1 MTAELKIAANKPR
14 RRTRARPTTTRDT
27 ILSAAEG
34 VFAKHGMNGARIEM
48 ISKAAECYDSL
59 IYYYFGSKADLFA
72 EVLEN
77 AYRKMIDA
85 EQKLELDLDDPVA
98 ALKVL
103 INFPWRYYLDHPELI
118 TLLGAE
124 NLNEARHLKTSD
136 RTNKFFSP
144 AIGGLAEVLRRGV
157 EKGLFRADL
166 ETVDVYMT
174 IMSLGYFYIS
184 NRHTLSLFLGKNLMN
199 KAEIEHWGEFINRFV
214 LDAVCLPV
222 ASRPTAAKRAMTKP
236 AAMRLST

>member
-1 MTAELKIAANKPR
+1 MTAEPNIAASKPR

-27 ILSAAEG
+27 ILSAAER

-48 ISKAAECYDSL
+48 ISKAAGCYDSL

-72 EVLEN
+72 EVLEH
-77 AYRKMIDA
+77 AYRKMIEA
-85 EQKLELDLDDPVA
+85 EQRLQLDLDDPVA
-98 ALKVL
+98 ALTVL
-103 INFPWRYYLDHPELI
+103 IHFPWRYYLDHPELI

-144 AIGGLAEVLRRGV
+144 AVGVLADVLRSGV
-157 EKGLFRADL
+157 EKGLFRDDL
-166 ETVDVYMT
+166 ETVDIYMT

-184 NRHTLSLFLGKNLMN
+184 NRHTLSLFLGKNLMD
-199 KAEIEHWGEFINRFV
+199 KAEIEHWGEFITGFV
-214 LDAVCLPV
+214 LDAVCLPATSV
-222 ASRPTAAKRAMTKP
+222 PATAKRVVPKR
-236 AAMRLST
+236 AAVQSRA